1 MIKNKEFVT
10 RVINDCGAITKDQHI
25 SARWILF
32 TGQQIA
38 STYMAQRLGE
48 GLLFKDMN
56 IMTNINCIKMKQMKV
71 VDCCFVEFRLCKT
84 LMRSEERIPG
94 LLYGRNG
101 PAIIM
106 VSNADNTMVFRPTNL
121 KEYQN
126 SKNRRY
132 GNTNKYLY
140 YIDDGYIW
148 IPDTRIELINI
159 RIITLRPKEAAALS
173 SCSCG
178 DDKECVSAWDYDFIC
193 PDSILDAVIKGVVQE
208 VVTTRIQIPED
219 ANPNMDLNQKTQTTI

>member
-32 TGQQIA
+32 TGRQIA

-56 IMTNINCIKMKQMKV
+56 LTTNINCLKMKEVKS
-71 VDCCFVEFRLCKT
+71 VDCCFVEFGLCRT
-84 LMRSEERIPG
+84 LMRSEEKVPG
-94 LLYGRNG
+94 LLYSRNG
-101 PAIIM
+101 SSVVM
-106 VSNADNTMVFRPTNL
+106 VSNADNTMVFHPTTL

-132 GNTNKYLY
+132 GNTKKNVYYL
-140 YIDDGYIW
+140 DDGYIW
-148 IPDTRIELINI
+148 IPDIHIELINA
-159 RIITLRPKEAAALS
+159 RVITLLRREATALS
-173 SCSCG
+173 SCHC
-178 DDKECVSAWDYDFIC
+178 EEQEQCVSEWDYDFIC
-193 PDSILDAVIKGVVQE
+193 PDSILEAVVKGVVQE
-208 VVTTRIQIPED
+208 VVSTRIQIPED
-219 ANPNMDLNQKTQTTI
+219 ANPNMDINQKTQTTV